1 MSNTRKG
8 FTLIELLVVI
18 AIIAILAAILFP
30 VFAKVREK
38 ARQTSCLSNEKQ
50 LGLGIIQY
58 VQDYDEKEPN
68 GTTVNGTNPY
78 NDGQGW
84 VGQIYQYVK
93 STGVVKCPDDSTATT
108 TGNETSIFPSEG
120 TDYPV
125 SYAFNENLAGAS
137 DAITTAASNT
147 VQIFEVS
154 GAYTETTPNT
164 IDQESPTG
172 VGAISTTLGGSGGG
186 TAPAAGTFANVSGLD
201 SEQGYSTLE
210 GGALGGVNGD
220 TYMLSS
226 NTASSVGGANLPAAW
241 HTGGSNFLA
250 ADGHAKFER
259 PSQVSPGLSAA
270 TATSTQTEGAVP
282 TAAGTSATGNP
293 TYALTFSAE

>member
-58 VQDYDEKEPN
+58 IQDYDEKEPN
-68 GTTVNGTNPY
+68 GTTAVAGVASNV
-78 NDGQGW
+78 GQGW

-93 STGVVKCPDDSTATT
+93 STGVVKCPDDSTATIT
-108 TGNETSIFPSEG
+108 PSSATPIEG
-120 TDYPV
+120 AGETDYPV

-137 DAITTAASNT
+137 DAITTAASDT
-147 VQIFEVS
+147 VQLFEVS
-154 GAYTETTPNT
+154 GGYTETTANVL
-164 IDQESPTG
+164 DQISPSG
-172 VGAISTTLGGSGGG
+172 VGAISADTNGGAAAPVAPFV
-186 TAPAAGTFANVSGLD
+186 TAPASQSGT
-201 SEQGYSTLE
+201 EYGYGTLE

-220 TYMLSS
+220 TYMLSA
-226 NTASSVGGANLPAAW
+226 NTPSSVGGANLPAAW

-259 PSQVSPGLSAA
+259 PSQVSPGLNAA
-270 TATSTQTEGAVP
+270 TATSVQTVGSNP